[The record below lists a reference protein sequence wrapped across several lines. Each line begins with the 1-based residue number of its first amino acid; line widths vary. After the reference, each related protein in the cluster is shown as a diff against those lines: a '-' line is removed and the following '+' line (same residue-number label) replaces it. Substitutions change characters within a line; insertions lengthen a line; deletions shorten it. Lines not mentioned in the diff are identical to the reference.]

1 MGGIIKT
8 IYYPT
13 SSPML
18 AIATTAN
25 TVAFFDLTTNTK
37 IQTKKFPS
45 NTPIFLLP
53 CSAYLI
59 VMASKIDVLE
69 FRENNI
75 IKRIE
80 VSSVAVSVKNN
91 EVYLA
96 MQNKLAVMALD
107 NFSLIRQKIFDR
119 VKVINKI
126 EFNHNHKHLY
136 LMSQNMVCW

>member
-1 MGGIIKT
+1 
-8 IYYPT
+8 
-13 SSPML
+13 
-18 AIATTAN
+18 
-25 TVAFFDLTTNTK
+25 
-37 IQTKKFPS
+37 
-45 NTPIFLLP
+45 
-53 CSAYLI
+53 
-59 VMASKIDVLE
+59 MASKIDVLE